1 MDTKTKTITIETTV
15 NAPVEKA
22 WKYWT
27 EPAHITKWNFASD
40 DWQCPTAQSDLK
52 PGGKFSCRMEAKDG
66 SLGFDFGGVYDE
78 VKNNELINYT
88 LGDDR
93 KVSVKFSD
101 LGGKTKV
108 TETFEAE
115 STHSEEMQRNGWQ
128 AILDNYKKHVES
140 D

>member
-1 MDTKTKTITIETTV
+1 MDTTTKTITVETTV

-22 WKYWT
+22 WRYWT
-27 EPAHITKWNFASD
+27 EPEHITKWNFASD
-40 DWQCPTAQSDLK
+40 DWRCPTAQSDLK
-52 PGGKFSCRMEAKDG
+52 AGGKFSCRMEAKDG
-66 SLGFDFGGVYDE
+66 SIGFDFGGVFDE

-101 LGGKTKV
+101 LGDKTKI

-115 STHSEEMQRNGWQ
+115 GTHSEDMQKEWLAG
-128 AILDNYKKHVES
+128 YT
-140 D
+140 